1 MAESN
6 RQRRVF
12 PEAFKLEAV
21 AAIRGGRPVSAVA
34 AELGLPDR
42 LVRAWLRWAE
52 GRPAAGSGAPL
63 TPHTKKYSPTPPRGP
78 EPSGSGGRDRAAAAG
93 ARSRP
98 HGARHLGKSCAHL
111 RPGDRPEVSYAFI
124 REHVVDFPVQV
135 MCEVL
140 GVSRSGYYDWSSRPE
155 SARAVE
161 DRAVAAEIR
170 TAHEDSRGRYGSP
183 RVHAAL
189 RGHGRRIGRK
199 RVARLMRGMGLSAR
213 RKRRFRRTT
222 DSAHAYPVAPNLLE
236 RDFTANAPDR
246 VWLADLTYIW
256 TAEGWLY
263 LAVVLDLFSR
273 RVVGWAMADHLG
285 HELALAALDMAI
297 ARSRP
302 APGLTHHSDRGV
314 QFAAREYRKRL
325 QQHGM
330 LCSMS
335 RKGDCWDNA
344 PMESFYATLKGE
356 LVEQRDYLTRDEAR
370 ADIFQFLEGW
380 YNRRRL
386 HSALGYITPEQKI
399 AAFQAA
405 ASAA

>member
-1 MAESN
+1 
-6 RQRRVF
+6 
-12 PEAFKLEAV
+12 
-21 AAIRGGRPVSAVA
+21 
-34 AELGLPDR
+34 
-42 LVRAWLRWAE
+42 
-52 GRPAAGSGAPL
+52 
-63 TPHTKKYSPTPPRGP
+63 
-78 EPSGSGGRDRAAAAG
+78 
-93 ARSRP
+93 
-98 HGARHLGKSCAHL
+98 
-111 RPGDRPEVSYAFI
+111 VSYAFI
-124 REHVVDFPVQV
+124 RDHVADYPVQV

-140 GVSRSGYYDWSSRPE
+140 GVSRSGYYAWASRPE

-161 DRAVAAEIR
+161 DRAIAAEIR
-170 TAHEDSRGRYGSP
+170 TAHEASRGRYGSP

-189 RGHGRRIGRK
+189 RAHGRRVGRK

-222 DSAHAYPVAPNLLE
+222 DSTHTFPVAPNLLG
-236 RDFTANAPDR
+236 RDFTASAPDR

-297 ARSRP
+297 ARQRP
-302 APGLTHHSDRGV
+302 AAGLIHHSDRGV
-314 QFAAREYRKRL
+314 QFAAHEYRKRL
-325 QQHGM
+325 QQHGI

-386 HSALGYITPEQKI
+386 HSALGYLTPEQRL
-399 AAFQAA
+399 AACHAA
-405 ASAA
+405 ASSAQHLP